1 MEKCRESEKEGVL
14 ESEIMIIHP
23 AKQPTADGGMACEP
37 MRSKKQTSLKTNEK
51 EHLWTP
57 NTL

>member
-1 MEKCRESEKEGVL
+1 MGKCRESEKEGVL

-37 MRSKKQTSLKTNEK
+37 LQSKNKPLS
-51 EHLWTP
+51 
-57 NTL
+57 